1 MAKEPVDIV
10 SACVTSHA
18 SIDRHLARAYREGE
32 KMIKAVEEG
41 LKLGMI
47 PDGMAAKDF
56 IWSHRA
62 ALGRIAEAGKAYAAI
77 HPTGTAHAQANGV
90 DLGKITEA
98 GGVKLP
104 QPEFTTMGGG
114 GR

>member
-1 MAKEPVDIV
+1 MQKTPEEIV
-10 SACVTSHA
+10 SAMVAGHA
-18 SIDRHLARAYREGE
+18 GVDRYLARAFKEGE
-32 KMIKAVEEG
+32 KMVKAVEEG

-47 PDGMAAKDF
+47 TDGMVAKQF
-56 IWSHRA
+56 VWGHRA
-62 ALGRIAEAGKAYAAI
+62 ALGAIADAAKAYADL
-77 HPTGTAHAQANGV
+77 HPAGTAHAQANGV

-104 QPEFTTMGGG
+104 QPEISVFGG

>member
-1 MAKEPVDIV
+1 MAKI
-10 SACVTSHA
+10 A
-18 SIDRHLARAYREGE
+18 
-32 KMIKAVEEG
+32 EEG

-47 PDGMAAKDF
+47 ADGMEAKDY
-56 IWSHRA
+56 IWSLRA
-62 ALGRIAEAGKAYAAI
+62 ALGKIADAGKAYAAL
-77 HPTGTAHAQANGV
+77 HPTGTAHAKANGV

-104 QPEFTTMGGG
+104 QPEFTTMDG